1 MMLYIFGAIAGVL
14 AMAVLAAWL
23 VPQAERRTLEDTAR
37 AELETEG
44 HRFVRLS
51 EGHTHFD
58 GAGPPDGPP
67 VVLVHG
73 FSSPMFIWDHQVAAL
88 AEAGFRVLRYDLYGR
103 GYSDRPKGSYD
114 ENRFDRQLLDLL
126 DSQHLHAPVDL
137 IGLSMGGAIAVHFTD
152 RHPERVRRLGLIAP
166 AGMMSLP
173 AASKL
178 LLVPGL
184 GWWILRVFGDRII
197 TQQMPRGLASDN
209 NTHLCRFVS
218 EYERQLDFCG
228 YKRALRST
236 MKHYDLAHMEPVYER
251 VGKQPGRTGILLW
264 GTEDT
269 VVNYALH
276 ERVLA
281 LIPWLT
287 FHPIPG
293 GGHATN
299 YEDAS
304 HVNPALVAFLRQT

>member
-1 MMLYIFGAIAGVL
+1 MMLYIFGAVAGVL

-23 VPQAERRTLEDTAR
+23 VPQAERRPLDDTAR

-51 EGHTHFD
+51 GGYTHFE
-58 GAGPPDGPP
+58 GTGPPDGCP

-88 AEAGFRVLRYDLYGR
+88 AGAGFHVLRYDLYGR
-103 GYSDRPKGSYD
+103 GYSDRPAGCYD
-114 ENRFDRQLLDLL
+114 EDRFDRQLLDLL
-126 DSQHLHAPVDL
+126 DSQHLHGPVDL

-184 GWWILRVFGDRII
+184 GWWILRVFGDGII
-197 TQQMPRGLASDN
+197 TRQMPRGLAGD
-209 NTHLCRFVS
+209 TDCLHRFVS
-218 EYERQLDFCG
+218 AYEQQLRFRG
-228 YKRALRST
+228 YKRSLQNS
-236 MKHYDLAHMEPVYER
+236 MKNYDLAHMDPVYRR
-251 VGKQPGRTGILLW
+251 VGQQRGRTGILLW
-264 GTEDT
+264 GTADT
-269 VVNYALH
+269 VVDYGLH
-276 ERVLA
+276 ERVRGY
-281 LIPWLT
+281 IPWLT
-287 FHPIPG
+287 FHPVPG

-299 YEDAS
+299 YADAS
-304 HVNPALVAFLRQT
+304 QVNPALVAFLRQT